1 MKAVDEVADI
11 EPMASGAV
19 KASRDG
25 FVRSVMVLSSGTAFA
40 HILQAA
46 SLPILTRIYSPAN
59 FQTAAVFQSL
69 LFILAIA
76 ACLRFDTAVS
86 LAKDTTTVLR
96 LVVLS
101 LLSCVMTAAAMTI
114 LLLVIPNNVL
124 LLIGDPSS
132 VRYFWL
138 LPIGIVLIGFIS
150 TFQSWH
156 IREKS
161 FKTLSLGKITQTIS
175 LVATQIGMGVAS
187 IAPFGLI
194 FGNLFQLFFGT
205 AILGRRV
212 LASMMS
218 DDVAAVF
225 NRRYLW
231 KTAVENYR
239 FPLYSTWESLANVA
253 SIQLP
258 LVIIGRFAI
267 GPEAGYLL
275 LAMTLMQAPLAILG
289 TAIGQ
294 VFLSRAADHYH
305 SGTLGNFTADTI
317 RSLALIG
324 LLPLLGIGILSP
336 IAIGFVFGA
345 EWSRSGWL
353 ILWMTPWFF
362 MQFLASP
369 TSMVLHVT
377 GHQRDALILQVIG
390 LVIRVAPVL
399 VACIFNRSF
408 VSEVYA
414 ISGFIFYTIYLFR
427 ILNSTGFVLG
437 DATRR
442 SSKSQISVIHN
453 LNKRS

>member
-1 MKAVDEVADI
+1 M
-11 EPMASGAV
+11 
-19 KASRDG
+19 
-25 FVRSVMVLSSGTAFA
+25 
-40 HILQAA
+40 
-46 SLPILTRIYSPAN
+46 
-59 FQTAAVFQSL
+59 
-69 LFILAIA
+69 
-76 ACLRFDTAVS
+76 
-86 LAKDTTTVLR
+86 
-96 LVVLS
+96 
-101 LLSCVMTAAAMTI
+101 
-114 LLLVIPNNVL
+114 
-124 LLIGDPSS
+124 
-132 VRYFWL
+132 
-138 LPIGIVLIGFIS
+138 S

-161 FKTLSLGKITQTIS
+161 FKTLSLGKIAQTTS
-175 LVATQIGMGVAS
+175 LVTTQIGMGVAS

-218 DDVAAVF
+218 EDVATVF
-225 NRRYLW
+225 DRRQLW
-231 KTAVENYR
+231 NTAIQNYR

-258 LVIIGRFAI
+258 LVIIGRFAVS
-267 GPEAGYLL
+267 PEAGYLL

-294 VFLSRAADHYH
+294 VFLSRAAEHYH

-317 RSLALIG
+317 RSLALVG
-324 LLPLLGIGILSP
+324 LFPLLGIGILSP
-336 IAIGFVFGA
+336 IVIGYVFGS

-362 MQFLASP
+362 MQFIASP

-377 GHQRDALILQVIG
+377 GHQRDALILQFLG
-390 LVIRVAPVL
+390 LFIRVAPVL
-399 VACIFNRSF
+399 FVCIFNRAI

-414 ISGFIFYTIYLFR
+414 ISGFIFYTIYLFK
-427 ILNSTGFVLG
+427 ILDSTGCVLG

-442 SSKSQISVIHN
+442 FSE
-453 LNKRS
+453 